1 MINYIYSLRIAIAL
15 LIVVMTVTI
24 GAGIPISAHAADSIG
39 RVTSA
44 DDERKIKIRK
54 EEEKDLKLNDE
65 SFRNQAKSL
74 AEEYRKTA
82 EIVAK
87 QGGDPKPLLAAA
99 AYFESQSK

>member
-1 MINYIYSLRIAIAL
+1 MINYIYSMRIAIAL

-39 RVTSA
+39 RVS
-44 DDERKIKIRK
+44 DEKKIKIRK

-65 SFRNQAKSL
+65 SYRNQAKSL
-74 AEEYRKTA
+74 AEEYRNTA

-99 AYFESQSK
+99 AYFENQSK